1 MAKKQ
6 ARDATQIVGTIP
18 PRPAFTDG
26 SPFLFAVVLDAP
38 PSVPLSGSDV
48 SLERPAWPGTFSD
61 IEVCAGPQPTE
72 QVIKGTYAS
81 SARVVDGRGRS
92 QASPPDIQAIGNLT
106 ITITVNGKPLKP
118 KTVKVNY
125 SKMSP

>member
-6 ARDATQIVGTIP
+6 AREAKQIVGTIP
-18 PRPAFTDG
+18 PLPAFADG

-38 PSVPLSGSDV
+38 PSVPLSDSDV
-48 SLERPAWPGTFSD
+48 SLDRPAWPGTFSD

-81 SARVVDGRGRS
+81 SAQVVDGRGRP
-92 QASPPDIQAIGNLT
+92 QESPPDIQAIGNLT
-106 ITITVNGKPLKP
+106 ITITVNGKPLKS